1 MAMHND
7 PRFQGTDY
15 YQLDELL
22 EPEEKLAR
30 DTARQFV
37 EHEYLPVVTE
47 HFRNGT
53 FPVELSAR
61 VGALGFYGANLPT
74 EYGCAGL
81 NNVAYGLI
89 NQELERGDS
98 GLRSFI
104 SVQSGLVMYPIYS
117 YGSEAQKRH
126 WLPRLARG
134 EAIGCFG
141 LTEPDFGSNPAG
153 MLTRAVPVS
162 GGYRLNGTK
171 RWITNGDV
179 ADVALV
185 WAKVPQGGRGADGEV
200 VRGFL
205 VERGTKGFSTR
216 EMQGKFSLRASITS
230 ELFLED
236 CVVPEDAVLPGV
248 QGMRG
253 PLSCLTQ
260 ARYGI
265 AWGALGA
272 AIACYECAL
281 DYARQRIMFTRPI
294 AGYQL
299 VQAKLVDML
308 TEITKGQLLC
318 LRLGRLKDTGA
329 MRPEQVS
336 MAKMNNVS
344 QALRIARVARDIL
357 GANGIIDEY
366 PVIRHMLNLETVNTY
381 EGTEDVHR
389 LIIGKDITGWDAFG
403 SQ

>member
-1 MAMHND
+1 MNEPKFH
-7 PRFQGTDY
+7 GTDY
-15 YQLDELL
+15 YQIDDLLDA
-22 EPEEKLAR
+22 EEKLAR
-30 DTARQFV
+30 ETARQFV
-37 EHEYLPVVTE
+37 SEEFLPVVRE
-47 HFRNGT
+47 HFRRGS
-53 FPVELSAR
+53 FPLELTPRIA
-61 VGALGFYGANLPT
+61 ALGFFGANLPQ

-98 GLRSFI
+98 GLRSFV
-104 SVQSGLVMYPIYS
+104 SVQSGLVMFPIFS
-117 YGSEAQKRH
+117 YGSEAQKRY
-126 WLPRLARG
+126 WLPRLAKG

-141 LTEPDFGSNPAG
+141 LTEPDFGSNPGG
-153 MLTRAVPVS
+153 MLTRARRVAD
-162 GGYRLNGTK
+162 GYQLNGTK
-171 RWITNGDV
+171 RWITNGDI

-185 WAKVPQGGRGADGEV
+185 WAKVANEDGDV

-205 VERGTKGFSTR
+205 VERGRPGFSTR
-216 EMQGKFSLRASITS
+216 EMEGKFSLRASITS
-230 ELFLED
+230 ELFFED
-236 CVVPEDAVLPGV
+236 CFVSEENLLPGV
-248 QGMRG
+248 QGLRG

-265 AWGALGA
+265 AWGGIGA
-272 AIACYECAL
+272 AIACYECAR
-281 DYARQRIMFTRPI
+281 DYAGERMMFSRPI

-299 VQAKLVDML
+299 VQAKLVHML

-318 LRLGRLKDTGA
+318 LRLGRLKDQGKA
-329 MRPEQVS
+329 RPEQVS

-344 QALRIARVARDIL
+344 QALHIARLARDIL

-389 LIIGKDITGWDAFG
+389 LILGRDITGWDAFG
-403 SQ
+403 Q

>member
-1 MAMHND
+1 MASNEPTFH
-7 PRFQGTDY
+7 GTDY
-15 YQLDELL
+15 YAIDDLL
-22 EPEEKLAR
+22 EPEEKLVRA
-30 DTARQFV
+30 TARQFV
-37 EHEYLPVVTE
+37 EREFLPVVTE
-47 HFRNGT
+47 HFRHGT
-53 FPVELSAR
+53 FPVELTRRIA
-61 VGALGFYGANLPT
+61 ALGFFGANLPQ

-98 GLRSFI
+98 GLRSFV

-117 YGSEAQKRH
+117 FGSEAQKRH
-126 WLPRLARG
+126 WLPRLAAG

-141 LTEPDFGSNPAG
+141 LTEPDFGSNPGG
-153 MLTRAVPVS
+153 MLTRAERVA
-162 GGYRLNGTK
+162 GGFRLNGTK
-171 RWITNGDV
+171 RWITNGDI

-185 WAKVPQGGRGADGEV
+185 WAKVNMDGADV

-205 VERGTKGFSTR
+205 VERGRDGFSTR

-230 ELFLED
+230 ELFFED
-236 CVVPEDAVLPGV
+236 CVVPEENILPGV

-265 AWGALGA
+265 SWGALGA
-272 AIACYECAL
+272 AIACYECAR
-281 DYARQRIMFTRPI
+281 DYAGARIMFDRPI
-294 AGYQL
+294 AAFQL
-299 VQAKLVDML
+299 VQAKLVAMI

-318 LRLGRLKDTGA
+318 LRLGRLKDAGT

-344 QALRIARVARDIL
+344 QALHIARLARDIL

-389 LIIGKDITGWDAFG
+389 LIIGKDVTGWNAFG
-403 SQ
+403 G

>member
-1 MAMHND
+1 MNE
-7 PRFQGTDY
+7 PSFRGTDY
-15 YQLDELL
+15 YEIDDLLDS
-22 EPEEKLAR
+22 EERLAR

-37 EHEYLPVVTE
+37 ESEYLPVVAE

-53 FPVELSAR
+53 FPVELAAR
-61 VGALGFYGANLPT
+61 IGELGFFGSNLPV

-98 GLRSFI
+98 GLRSFV
-104 SVQSGLVMYPIYS
+104 SVQSGLVMYPIHAF
-117 YGSEAQKRH
+117 GSEEQKQH

-153 MLTRAVPVS
+153 MLTRAVPVA
-162 GGYRLNGTK
+162 GGFRLNGTK

-185 WAKVPQGGRGADGEV
+185 WAKVAEGEGDV

-205 VERGTKGFSTR
+205 VERGTPGFSTR

-230 ELFLED
+230 ELFFDD
-236 CVVPEDAVLPGV
+236 CAVSADAMLPGV
-248 QGMRG
+248 RGMRG

-265 AWGALGA
+265 SWGAIGS
-272 AIACYECAL
+272 AIACYECAR
-281 DYARQRIMFTRPI
+281 DYARDRIMFEHPI
-294 AGYQL
+294 AAFQL
-299 VQAKLVDML
+299 VQAKLVTMI
-308 TEITKGQLLC
+308 TEITKAQLLS
-318 LRLGRLKDTGA
+318 LRLGRLKDAGR

-344 QALRIARVARDIL
+344 NALHIARLARDIL

-366 PVIRHMLNLETVNTY
+366 PVIRHMLNMETVNTY

-389 LIIGKDITGWDAFG
+389 LIIGKDITGWSAFG
-403 SQ
+403 G